1 MHDDRFS
8 RLPILSSLY
17 KIGKHIQ
24 SFVAESQLPKIETSV
39 MQEKIGQELK
49 ICSIHVSVGKR
60 KFETV
65 VTGRQ

>member
-1 MHDDRFS
+1 MHDDRVS

-17 KIGKHIQ
+17 EIEKHIQ

-39 MQEKIGQELK
+39 TQEKFGQKLK
-49 ICSIHVSVGKR
+49 ICSIHVSAGKR
-60 KFETV
+60 KFETM